1 VSQAVPRELP
11 VQEKTKRDLIRLA
24 YASATDPAQL
34 PVLLEEYS
42 KAVGAQGSGLVVQDL
57 KNQRGSVSESWGF
70 DPAWERKYAEHYAQT
85 NVWIQRMGPM
95 LRPGRVLSSEGV
107 IDDGELV
114 RTEFY
119 NDFLRPQGI
128 FHSFGAAVTR
138 EDDVS
143 AYITSVRSQPAGHF
157 RAHEHE
163 VCRELM
169 PHLQSAL
176 RIRHQF
182 AGLETQ
188 LKQMSAVLDGLPQG
202 IVMVNARG
210 RVLFVNRGAERLLKP
225 QNGLWIG
232 GEGLRALRAE
242 ETARLRELLNKAAQ
256 TVAGNGEHPGGAMR
270 ISRLGGPPLRIS
282 VAPLDAGANGSPV
295 HAAAMVTIAVPPERD
310 APIDAALLQEW
321 FGFTRAEARLTA
333 ALASGKSVQEFS
345 EEVGVSLNTA
355 RTHLKSAFA
364 KAGVKRQAAL
374 VREILTALEQLRR
387 NW

>member
-1 VSQAVPRELP
+1 MSQAVPREMP
-11 VQEKTKRDLIRLA
+11 PQEKTTRDLIRLA

-42 KAVGAQGSGLVVQDL
+42 KAVGATGSGLVVQDL
-57 KNQRGSVSESWGF
+57 KNQRGNVAESWGF

-85 NVWIQRMGPM
+85 NVWIQRMAPM
-95 LRPGRVLSSEGV
+95 LRPGRVLSSESV
-107 IDDGELV
+107 MEDGDLV

-157 RAHEHE
+157 RAEEQE

-188 LKQMSAVLDGLPQG
+188 LKQLSAVLDQLPQG
-202 IVMVNARG
+202 IVVVNARG
-210 RVLFVNRGAERLLKP
+210 RVLFVNRSAERLLKA

-232 GEGLRALRAE
+232 AEGLRALRAE
-242 ETARLRELLNKAAQ
+242 ETARLRELLQRAAE
-256 TVAGNGEHPGGAMR
+256 TVAGNGGHPGGVMR

-282 VAPLDAGANGSPV
+282 VAPLDLGANGSPA
-295 HAAAMVTIAVPPERD
+295 HAAAMVTIAAPAEGA
-310 APIDAALLQEW
+310 APIDAARLQEW
-321 FGFTRAEARLTA
+321 FGFTRAEARLAA
-333 ALASGKSVQEFS
+333 ALAAGKSVQEFAG
-345 EEVGVSLNTA
+345 ETGVSLNTA
-355 RTHLKSAFA
+355 RTHLKNAFA

-374 VREILTALEQLRR
+374 VREILTPSEQLRE
-387 NW
+387 